1 MVIAA
6 VVILSQWLFFRLD
19 ITADKRYSVSEPTK
33 QLLRGLDEPVD
44 VTLYLDG
51 ELNSGFLRLQNAVID
66 MLDEFNRYATYG
78 VDVRVENPNEYPQDQ
93 LTDFYQTLYK
103 HGLSPTE
110 VNERDRDGKLTKQT
124 VFPFA
129 KIHIDDRSLLITLLQ
144 NMRGKSGAENLN
156 TSIES
161 LEYQL
166 SDALR
171 RLTPHAVTKIAFIE
185 GHGELPEPYVYD
197 AELAFSQYF
206 QVDRGVIGKE
216 AGMLDEYRAI
226 VIADPKTP
234 FSETDKYIIDQY
246 IMQGGRVL
254 WLVDGVQI
262 SDEGLSTDG
271 FTPAIPLDLNLT
283 DMLFRYG
290 IRVNP
295 VLVQDQQCLSVPVNI
310 SADAS
315 APDYQ
320 PMPFYYAPLLLT
332 SFDSPVSKN
341 VSQIMSSFISTV
353 DFVGEG
359 AGQSREYLLATS
371 NASRLVPVPAK
382 IDVMELDLE
391 QTVFAQSYLPAAVSI
406 DGRFESLFSHR
417 MVPDSIEGGHAKRTE
432 GVSRQIVVA
441 AGSVIRNE
449 VQKGEPLPM
458 GYDRLSGMRFGNR
471 DFILNAM
478 LWLTDDEGWI
488 QLRSKEITLRL
499 LNNNVSRNSRHRI
512 QAVTVVFPFLLLAI
526 VALCAWLIRRYRYSK

>member
-51 ELNSGFLRLQNAVID
+51 ELNPGFLRLQNAVID

-171 RLTPHAVTKIAFIE
+171 RLIPHAVTKIAFIE